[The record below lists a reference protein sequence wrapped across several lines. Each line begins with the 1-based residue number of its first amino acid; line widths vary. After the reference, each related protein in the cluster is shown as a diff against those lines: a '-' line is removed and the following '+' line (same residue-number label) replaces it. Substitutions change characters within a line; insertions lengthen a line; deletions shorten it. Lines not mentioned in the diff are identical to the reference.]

1 MKLALIC
8 IHLKG
13 IKQTAKNKQLDAN
26 KFMYGK
32 LQLYPS
38 ALRNNKK
45 IVFEYNLDLTLAFS
59 ESTTT
64 DITIANLCNSLNI
77 YIIYIYT
84 IYN

>member
-1 MKLALIC
+1 
-8 IHLKG
+8 
-13 IKQTAKNKQLDAN
+13 
-26 KFMYGK
+26 MYGK

-38 ALRNNKK
+38 ALRNKKK

-77 YIIYIYT
+77 YIYIYT